1 MKNRIECCLLAIFLF
16 VSSFIPADAS
26 DNLAGQVLAEI
37 NLARTDPGT
46 YADFL
51 RESRIHF
58 EGKLYRMPGTNTFIE
73 TQEGIAA
80 LDEAIEFL
88 AHQQALSPLSWSAG
102 LAGAAAELVREQGK
116 TSSTGHRGEQSG
128 GMQTR
133 IERHG
138 TIGQGRIGENIVYGF
153 EDPRR
158 MVMQLI
164 IDDGV
169 PDRGHRK
176 NLYNPHF
183 DSAGIACGP
192 HPDFE
197 SMCVI
202 DFAVGFKSK

>member
-1 MKNRIECCLLAIFLF
+1 MKTRLECILLMIFLLVF
-16 VSSFIPADAS
+16 VIPVVAS
-26 DNLAGQVLAEI
+26 DDLARQVLTEI
-37 NLARTDPGT
+37 NLARTEPGT

-51 RESRIHF
+51 RESRSQY
-58 EGKLYRMPGTNTFIE
+58 EGKLYRVPDTNTLIE
-73 TQEGIAA
+73 THEGIAA

-88 AHQQALSPLSWSAG
+88 AHQKSLPPLKWSAG
-102 LAGAAAELVREQGK
+102 LAAAAAELVREQGK
-116 TSSTGHRGEQSG
+116 TSSTGHIGAQSG
-128 GMQTR
+128 GMQAR

-138 TIGQGRIGENIVYGF
+138 TIVQGRIGENIVYGP

-192 HPDFE
+192 HPDFG

-202 DFAVGFKSK
+202 DFAKGFRE